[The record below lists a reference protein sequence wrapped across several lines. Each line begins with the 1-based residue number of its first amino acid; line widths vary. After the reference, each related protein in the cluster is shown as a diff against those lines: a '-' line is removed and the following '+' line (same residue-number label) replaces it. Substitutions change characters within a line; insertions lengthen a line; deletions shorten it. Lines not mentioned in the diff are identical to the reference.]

1 MRQTDLVHTL
11 AGLLAQHG
19 TENVV
24 QGLAAAC
31 AAQSV
36 SLRARG
42 ERQEAE
48 EWGVLADRL
57 QSL

>member
-1 MRQTDLVHTL
+1 MRQTDLVNSL

-19 TENVV
+19 AENVV

-42 ERQEAE
+42 ERPEAE
-48 EWGVLADRL
+48 DWRTLAEML
-57 QSL
+57 QAL